1 MNLTG
6 TLFLPWEP
14 VPSFYA
20 HHRAECRPKEPDGSE
35 CDLTPNGLKL
45 RAQGRASKFVD
56 GRKNKLLQELVLC
69 LHQGG

>member
-6 TLFLPWEP
+6 PLFSSWEP

-20 HHRAECRPKEPDGSE
+20 HHRAECKPKEPGRSE

-45 RAQGRASKFVD
+45 RAQGRASKLVD
-56 GRKNKLLQELVLC
+56 GRKNKLLQKLVLC